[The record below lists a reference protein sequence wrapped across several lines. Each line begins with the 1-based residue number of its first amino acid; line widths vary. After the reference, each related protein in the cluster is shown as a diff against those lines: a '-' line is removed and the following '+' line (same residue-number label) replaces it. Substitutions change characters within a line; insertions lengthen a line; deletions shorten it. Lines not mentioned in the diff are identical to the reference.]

1 MVITLKVAVGMI
13 VLAWLTPTAISFLPI
28 FLGWY
33 TTSEFLEEKTHH
45 PEECLFV
52 VNKTYAF
59 LSSSLTFWLPV
70 LVMISLY
77 YRIYKEAKRHM
88 VAIRRH
94 SVPMICHSSLA
105 VPSSSTL
112 TAPSSYSLNII
123 TDLSRSVPQLT
134 SRRPS
139 AVSSPGISLES
150 PGSPQRQS
158 SPCLKPP
165 GPRPPGMPLR
175 SSPVQSMQGVSELQG
190 APALESLKL
199 PCQKTQEEL
208 GGQHQHQ
215 HQEQVKGE
223 AKDAMERLL
232 PPRPSS
238 SNSSERRAV
247 RSANW
252 RKEHKAFVT
261 LGLVMGAFLL
271 CWFPFFLWYLIST
284 ICGPSCPPS
293 PDVVVDILFW
303 IGYFNSTL
311 NPLIYVMTN
320 HDFKEAF
327 TSILRKALC
336 CNKEKGER
344 ADDRFVRDV
353 SSCRDMVGTT
363 IFK

>member
-1 MVITLKVAVGMI
+1 MI
-13 VLAWLTPTAISFLPI
+13 AMAWLTPTAISFLPI

-33 TTSEFLEEKTHH
+33 TTSDFLKEKVHH

-94 SVPMICHSSLA
+94 SVPMICHTSLA
-105 VPSSSTL
+105 VPSSSTI
-112 TAPSSYSLNII
+112 TPSSYSLNII
-123 TDLSRSVPQLT
+123 TAAELSRSVPQLT

-139 AVSSPGISLES
+139 AASSIGIGME
-150 PGSPQRQS
+150 GQG
-158 SPCLKPP
+158 SPCLRPP

-175 SSPVQSMQGVSELQG
+175 SSPAHSMQVNKMRTEMDILGISEFQE
-190 APALESLKL
+190 APLSESLK
-199 PCQKTQEEL
+199 PPSCQTTTQEQKD
-208 GGQHQHQ
+208 GGC
-215 HQEQVKGE
+215 QV
-223 AKDAMERLL
+223 MERLL

-238 SNSSERRAV
+238 SSSSERRAV

-336 CNKEKGER
+336 CKKEKGDQV
-344 ADDRFVRDV
+344 DDRFVRDV
-353 SSCRDMVGTT
+353 SSCRDVVGTT

>member
-1 MVITLKVAVGMI
+1 MG
-13 VLAWLTPTAISFLPI
+13 
-28 FLGWY
+28 
-33 TTSEFLEEKTHH
+33 
-45 PEECLFV
+45 
-52 VNKTYAF
+52 
-59 LSSSLTFWLPV
+59 
-70 LVMISLY
+70 
-77 YRIYKEAKRHM
+77 RIYKEAKRHM

-94 SVPMICHSSLA
+94 SVPMICHSSLT

-112 TAPSSYSLNII
+112 APSSYSLNII

-139 AVSSPGISLES
+139 IVSSPGISGSLES
-150 PGSPQRQS
+150 AGSPQRQS
-158 SPCLKPP
+158 SPCLQPP

-175 SSPVQSMQGVSELQG
+175 KSPVQSIQGVSELEG
-190 APALESLKL
+190 LAPTVESLKL
-199 PCQKTQEEL
+199 PPCQDE
-208 GGQHQHQ
+208 GGGG
-215 HQEQVKGE
+215 QVKGNGKE
-223 AKDAMERLL
+223 AAMERLL

-336 CNKEKGER
+336 CKKEKGER
-344 ADDRFVRDV
+344 AEDRFVRDV
-353 SSCRDMVGTT
+353 SSCREMVGTT